1 MCQAFLAETVETGNK
16 NRCVIEATH
25 VCKENL
31 GNIKFRAFPKRVVNE
46 FYLLKALITLEQV
59 NTTMWYKK
67 KKRRILISNTTMV
80 GCCKLSCMQM
90 ALVMSVQ
97 FIFGDD

>member
-31 GNIKFRAFPKRVVNE
+31 GNIKFRAFPKRVGQRI
-46 FYLLKALITLEQV
+46 LLKALITLEQV
-59 NTTMWYKK
+59 NTTVWYKK
-67 KKRRILISNTTMV
+67 KKEES
-80 GCCKLSCMQM
+80 
-90 ALVMSVQ
+90 
-97 FIFGDD
+97 